1 MATRER
7 DESFGARLRRLREA
21 AGLTQEDLAQQAG
34 LSAVA
39 VRALERDRR
48 RHPYPHTLR
57 ALADALGL
65 DAEQREQLAA
75 LLAARPAPPDPGAS
89 PAPAL
94 PGALTPL
101 VGREQEIAAI
111 RGLLRAGARL
121 ITLTGPGGVGK
132 TRLALAV
139 AHEVAAGFAGG
150 AIFVALAPLADPQLV
165 IPTIATWDALL
176 AEIGEARM
184 SAPLPEILVSYLRA
198 ATAPPA

>member
-1 MATRER
+1 
-7 DESFGARLRRLREA
+7 LRRLREA

-48 RHPYPHTLR
+48 RHPDPHTLR
-57 ALADALGL
+57 ALAEALGL
-65 DAEQREQLAA
+65 DAEQREEVAA